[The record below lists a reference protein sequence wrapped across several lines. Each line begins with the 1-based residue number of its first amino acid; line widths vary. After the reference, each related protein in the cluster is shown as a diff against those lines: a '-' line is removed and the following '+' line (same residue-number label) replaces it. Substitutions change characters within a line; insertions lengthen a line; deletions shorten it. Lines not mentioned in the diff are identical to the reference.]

1 MKLRTTAGFS
11 LVPSTVT
18 EEQNK
23 RQKLFELDEMIL
35 LSKLF
40 FERNLKIDELS
51 EIIQKN
57 AAETRESVEGLVETG
72 LVKAHG
78 QGKGRFYTLSQ
89 DSYSQTGQKSAYVRQ
104 Q

>member
-1 MKLRTTAGFS
+1 M
-11 LVPSTVT
+11 
-18 EEQNK
+18 
-23 RQKLFELDEMIL
+23 FELDEMIL

-57 AAETRESVEGLVETG
+57 AAETRESVEGLVKTG

-78 QGKGRFYTLSQ
+78 QDKGRFYTLSQ

-104 Q
+104 QGFNNIQREEMIKNFVLIYEKNAR